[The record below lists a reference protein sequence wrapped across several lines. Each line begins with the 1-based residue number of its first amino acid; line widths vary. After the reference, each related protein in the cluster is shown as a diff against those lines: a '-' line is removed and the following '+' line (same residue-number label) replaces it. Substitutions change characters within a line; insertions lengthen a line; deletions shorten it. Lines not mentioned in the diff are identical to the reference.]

1 MGSFLIKAYN
11 VWAKKSTED
20 LCLMELKIDAKFKG
34 KLICAFKNSM
44 KNFHGLKNS
53 DFILESKMAELNQN
67 KDSKQQS
74 RPDAPWKPYFTL
86 EIDE

>member
-1 MGSFLIKAYN
+1 
-11 VWAKKSTED
+11 
-20 LCLMELKIDAKFKG
+20 MELKIDAKFKG

-74 RPDAPWKPYFTL
+74 GPDAP
-86 EIDE
+86 